1 MNSSLNPQQTVRTE
15 RNKPEGPETLE
26 QKNKLQ
32 TELDCRISQLSAVML
47 DQDHVEIKAVIGLN
61 LLAFE
66 QEQIDNIT
74 DTCEEPLDMEQLQ
87 KRPGWSVT
95 LQKMGDSLWSIAKEN
110 HTTVEDIL
118 RDNHRTDEDLR
129 RGEKILIVKKVEL
142 NSYES

>member
-1 MNSSLNPQQTVRTE
+1 M
-15 RNKPEGPETLE
+15 
-26 QKNKLQ
+26 
-32 TELDCRISQLSAVML
+32 
-47 DQDHVEIKAVIGLN
+47 N
-61 LLAFE
+61 LLIVDDEIEIINGIMAGIHWENLGLQSVYKATSIEESMKLFE

-87 KRPGWSVT
+87 KRPGLVGYIA
-95 LQKMGDSLWSIAKEN
+95 KDGDSLWSIAKEN

>member
-1 MNSSLNPQQTVRTE
+1 
-15 RNKPEGPETLE
+15 
-26 QKNKLQ
+26 
-32 TELDCRISQLSAVML
+32 ML
-47 DQDHVEIKAVIGLN
+47 DQDHVEIKAVIGLD

-74 DTCEEPLDMEQLQ
+74 DTREEPLDMEQLQ
-87 KRPGWSVT
+87 KRPGLVGYIA
-95 LQKMGDSLWSIAKEN
+95 KDGDSLWSIAKEN